1 MSKVSGSVPFVAAV
15 DRSSRV
21 PLHRQLYDGL
31 RGAILSGRLAAGTRL
46 PSTREL
52 AAGLGVSRNTVMGAF
67 LPLLAEGYLEG
78 RVGSGTYVAKSLP
91 ENLLRPASGYDKDS
105 GVWVQAVRY
114 LSGDVSWLRRR
125 PRTPGIS
132 GRRGLSG
139 QRFRRSR
146 SFPGR
151 YGGGWR
157 AGRGGVRR
165 GVCSGTETRPGTG
178 R

>member
-91 ENLLRPASGYDKDS
+91 ENLLRPASGIRQ
-105 GVWVQAVRY
+105 GQ
-114 LSGDVSWLRRR
+114 RRV
-125 PRTPGIS
+125 GS
-132 GRRGLSG
+132 GREISKRGCLLAATPATVTRDLG
-139 QRFRRSR
+139 
-146 SFPGR
+146 PP
-151 YGGGWR
+151 R
-157 AGRGGVRR
+157 AF
-165 GVCSGTETRPGTG
+165 RPGVPALAKFPWEV
-178 R
+178 